1 MVLAPVSSATD
12 RTHVTA
18 CPFVQ
23 PGTPAPAKL
32 SASTAAVDAELA
44 TSQSAASPGQA
55 AQTVPAGT
63 RAADGE
69 PGREEELRT

>member
-1 MVLAPVSSATD
+1 MD

-23 PGTPAPAKL
+23 PGTPAPGQPRAD
-32 SASTAAVDAELA
+32 AVLA
-44 TSQSAASPGQA
+44 PSQGAASPGQA

-63 RAADGE
+63 RAADGQ
-69 PGREEELRT
+69 PGGEEELGT